1 MLRLTGNYHQDKENI
16 IKLSNL
22 GFVNGKDDE
31 IRYRNKYNNRLTF
44 NNYIE
49 HIDDELSNMTQIYS
63 FATIYGYGLI
73 NLSNYIKE
81 KLNNYNLNIT
91 KFQSSVDYNI
101 ENKEYKFNI
110 IFNSDHKLF
119 VSLDKY
125 EFQYLI
131 ILNPN
136 LFYKINNNILN
147 WIF

>member
-1 MLRLTGNYHQDKENI
+1 MLKLTGDYYKDKENI

-31 IRYRNKYNNRLTF
+31 IRYRDKYNNKLTF

>member
-44 NNYIE
+44 NNYIK

-63 FATIYGYGLI
+63 FATIYGYGLV

-81 KLNNYNLNIT
+81 KLNDYNLNIT
-91 KFQSSVDYNI
+91 KFQSSVNYNI